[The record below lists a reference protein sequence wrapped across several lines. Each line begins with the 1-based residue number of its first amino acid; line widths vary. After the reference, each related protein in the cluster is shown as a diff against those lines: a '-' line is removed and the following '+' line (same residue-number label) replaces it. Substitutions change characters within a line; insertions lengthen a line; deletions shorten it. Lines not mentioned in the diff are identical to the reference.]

1 MWMESKVSVI
11 PLVWAGEMD
20 KPLKAKLTAK
30 KTKIINYY

>member
-1 MWMESKVSVI
+1 MESKVSVI

-30 KTKIINYY
+30 KKQDY